1 MRKLLIAA
9 AAALTA
15 YGVYRLVR
23 EDAGPEEEA
32 RIPESPIPFGRFLE
46 DCVTVDRL
54 DGRILADWARPLE
67 KNEVCVAAFSCR
79 EMLDEFGVTGCP
91 AELDSETNLIQFVM
105 DTETESVRKAR
116 LISFGEMS
124 DKVKGLFNGQKYF
137 ILRG

>member
-23 EDAGPEEEA
+23 EDGSPEEEA
-32 RIPESPIPFGRFLE
+32 RVPEVPIPFGKFLE

-54 DGRILADWARPLE
+54 DGRTLADWARPLE
-67 KNEVCVAAFSCR
+67 AGEVCVAAFPCR
-79 EMLDEFGVTGCP
+79 DMLDEFGITGCP
-91 AELDSETNLIQFVM
+91 AELDSETNLLQFVL
-105 DTETESVRKAR
+105 DTETGNVRKAR
-116 LISFGEMS
+116 LVSFGEMS
-124 DKVKGLFNGQKYF
+124 GKVKDLFNGQKYF

>member
-32 RIPESPIPFGRFLE
+32 RIPESLIPFGRFLE

-67 KNEVCVAAFSCR
+67 KNEVCVAAFPCR

-124 DKVKGLFNGQKYF
+124 DKVKGLFNGQRYF

>member
-23 EDAGPEEEA
+23 EDAGPVEEA

-54 DGRILADWARPLE
+54 DGRTLADWARPLE
-67 KNEVCVAAFSCR
+67 KNEVCVAAFPCR

>member
-32 RIPESPIPFGRFLE
+32 LIPESPIPFGRFLE

-54 DGRILADWARPLE
+54 DGRTLADWARPLE
-67 KNEVCVAAFSCR
+67 KNEVCVAAFPCR

-91 AELDSETNLIQFVM
+91 AELDSETNLIQFIM

-124 DKVKGLFNGQKYF
+124 DKVKGLFNEQKYF